1 MDIVWITIG
10 AFIFLAFTLEA
21 ITGFGS
27 IVIAL
32 SLSAQ
37 LVTIDTVLPIL
48 VPLSVC
54 MCSYLAWQHR
64 HNIDR
69 ILLLKTI
76 LPGVVVGTLAG
87 YGIKP
92 FVNETLLKQIFGLLI
107 LWFSGRELW
116 ILLHS
121 TRQPVRPR
129 WLTNLL
135 TGTAGVSHGMFAS
148 GGPLLVYALAGVA
161 LDKARFRA
169 TLVSVWLA
177 LNGLLTIVY
186 YFDGRLVP
194 ALPKVAAYLPLL
206 AAGVWLG
213 EHMHRKV
220 SERHFRIA
228 IYCLLLVTGSLLAR
242 PR

>member
-1 MDIVWITIG
+1 MDIVWIAIG

-21 ITGFGS
+21 IAGFGS

-37 LVTIDTVLPIL
+37 LVPIDAVLPVL
-48 VPLSVC
+48 VALSVC
-54 MCSYLAWQHR
+54 MCSYLVWQHR

-69 ILLLKTI
+69 PLLFKTI
-76 LPGVVVGTLAG
+76 LPGMVLGTLAG

-92 FVNETLLKQIFGLLI
+92 LLDQALLRQLFGLLVV
-107 LWFSGRELW
+107 WFAGRELW
-116 ILLHS
+116 ALRHAS
-121 TRQPVRPR
+121 RPSAR
-129 WLTNLL
+129 AHWLTNLL
-135 TGTAGVSHGMFAS
+135 TGAAGVSHGLFAS

-169 TLVSVWLA
+169 TLISVWLA
-177 LNGLLTIVY
+177 LNTLLTVVFY
-186 YFDGRLVP
+186 VDGRLVP
-194 ALPKVAAYLPLL
+194 VLPKVAAYLPLL
-206 AAGVWLG
+206 VIGVWLG
-213 EHMHRKV
+213 ERVHNRV

-228 IYCLLLVTGSLLAR
+228 IYCMLLVTGALLAR

>member
-1 MDIVWITIG
+1 MDSVWVAIG

-37 LVTIDTVLPIL
+37 LVPIDAVLPVL
-48 VPLSVC
+48 LPLSVC
-54 MCSYLAWQHR
+54 TCSYLAWKHR
-64 HNIDR
+64 RSIDR
-69 ILLLKTI
+69 VLLLRTI
-76 LPGVVVGTLAG
+76 LPGMVLGTLAG

-92 FVNETLLKQIFGLLI
+92 LLDEALLKQVFGILI
-107 LWFSGRELW
+107 LWFAGRELW
-116 ILLHS
+116 GLRHTTVQA
-121 TRQPVRPR
+121 TRAQ
-129 WLTNLL
+129 WLTKLL
-135 TGTAGVSHGMFAS
+135 TGAAGVSHGLFAS

-169 TLVSVWLA
+169 TLISVWLA
-177 LNGLLTIVY
+177 LNGLLTLV
-186 YFDGRLVP
+186 FLADGRLVP
-194 ALPKVAAYLPLL
+194 ALPKVAIYLPVLIL
-206 AAGVWLG
+206 GVWLG
-213 EHMHRKV
+213 EHVHHRA

-228 IYCLLLVTGSLLAR
+228 IYCMLLVTGALLAR